1 MATNTGDDYRKGSVI
16 DRIQVC
22 DNDTGI
28 CKKIDTN
35 TNKVIDQK
43 EGKYKGIADHTD
55 KRRNEFFNSEIDKEF
70 DK

>member
-1 MATNTGDDYRKGSVI
+1 MATNSGDDFRIGSVK

-22 DNDTGI
+22 DIETGV

-43 EGKYKGIADHTD
+43 QGLYKGIADHTD
-55 KRRNEFFNSEIDKEF
+55 DRREEFFNTEIDRKF
-70 DK
+70 KK

>member
-1 MATNTGDDYRKGSVI
+1 MATNTGEDFRKGTVK

-22 DNDTGI
+22 DVETGI

-43 EGKYKGIADHTD
+43 QGPYKGVADHTD
-55 KRRNEFFNSEIDKEF
+55 ERRNEFFNKEIDKKF
-70 DK
+70 DS